1 MVVRQLSEALVSSS
15 PHRSEPGPQEAQGQT
30 PSAPMPTPSAPMPT
44 PSVPL
49 AVSPATRLQ
58 RWCVVGLSS
67 MHEAMVR
74 RLALQS
80 LTQHHLVLQWQSFAR
95 WEDLPGVVS
104 VGLQGDGRDADPS
117 ARFTDPAIQFHAWD
131 SRNLADVIIMEVG
144 QLRRLC
150 VEMLSKVSQLPS
162 PSSSDPCIRLVW
174 SWGGLGRL
182 ESLETIDFIVPMSSL
197 AHGLIH
203 NDITLSGWIRSAA
216 VHARNHPSPPHPLL
230 QGLSLPSLAL

>member
-1 MVVRQLSEALVSSS
+1 MSLS
-15 PHRSEPGPQEAQGQT
+15 PHRSEPGPNESQGQAPSAKIPSPSAKIPS
-30 PSAPMPTPSAPMPT
+30 PSAPIPSS
-44 PSVPL
+44 SVPL
-49 AVSPATRLQ
+49 ALSPAMRLQ

-67 MHEAMVR
+67 MHEAMVH
-74 RLALQS
+74 RLALHY

-104 VGLQGDGRDADPS
+104 VGLQGDVENANPS

-131 SRNLADVIIMEVG
+131 SRNLSDVIIMEAG

-162 PSSSDPCIRLVW
+162 PGSSDPCIRLVW

-203 NDITLSGWIRSAA
+203 NDTTLNGWIRSAA
-216 VHARNHPSPPHPLL
+216 VHAQNHPSPPHPLL
-230 QGLSLPSLAL
+230 QDLSLPSIAL